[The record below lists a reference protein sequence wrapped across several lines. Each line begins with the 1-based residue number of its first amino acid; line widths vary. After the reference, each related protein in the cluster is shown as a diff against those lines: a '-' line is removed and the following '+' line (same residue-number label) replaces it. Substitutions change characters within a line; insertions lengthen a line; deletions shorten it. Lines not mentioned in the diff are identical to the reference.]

1 MLTHFSPPDVDE
13 RGDIEITRKLGSGIR
28 DTRLTLR
35 KRMNHD
41 MCAM

>member
-1 MLTHFSPPDVDE
+1 MLTHFSPPDVGE
-13 RGDIEITRKLGSGIR
+13 RGEARKLGSGIR

-41 MCAM
+41 VYAM